1 MREIVLD
8 TETTGLKPAEGDRV
22 IEIGCIELRDHVPT
36 GRHFQRYLD
45 PERDMPADAFAVHGL
60 TAEFL
65 KDHPTL
71 AAMVDAFL
79 EFIADAPLVV
89 HNAAFDIG
97 FLNAEFERAGRPPIM
112 LSRCVDTMI
121 LARQKFPGARASLD
135 ALIDRFGID
144 ATARAKHGAL
154 VDAKLLAEV
163 YLELVGGRQA
173 GLSLTVE
180 RGRGPGSALGA
191 SERGARARRPHAPS
205 AAELAIHEA
214 FLANIKT
221 PIWRD

>member
-36 GRHFQRYLD
+36 GRHFQRYLN

-65 KDHPTL
+65 KDHPTF

-97 FLNAEFERAGRPPIM
+97 FLNAEFERLGRPALP
-112 LSRCVDTMI
+112 LSRCIDTI
-121 LARQKFPGARASLD
+121 LLARQKFPGARVSLD
-135 ALIDRFGID
+135 ALMDRFGID
-144 ATARAKHGAL
+144 SAARVKHGAL

-163 YLELVGGRQA
+163 YLELVGGRQTD
-173 GLSLTVE
+173 LSLTIE
-180 RGRGPGSALGA
+180 RSRALGGT
-191 SERGARARRPHAPS
+191 ERAARPRRAHAPS
-205 AAELAIHEA
+205 AAELAAHEA
-214 FLANIKT
+214 FLARIKA